1 MKQQNF
7 EIGKLGED
15 IARKHLLSKNYKIV
29 TSNFKTKFGE
39 IDVIA
44 LKDNVLV
51 FVEVKLKI
59 GDFFGKPEEMINP
72 HKMFQVQSTAEN
84 FLQNNQKLAKS
95 VESYRIDAI
104 CIVLNQ
110 NKEVE
115 RVDHYENITF

>member
-7 EIGKLGED
+7 EVGKLGED
-15 IARKHLLSKNYKIV
+15 IARKHLQSKNYKII

-44 LKDNVLV
+44 IKDNVLV

-59 GDFFGKPEEMINP
+59 GDFFGSPEEMINP
-72 HKMFQVQSTAEN
+72 TKMFQVQNTAES
-84 FLQNNQKLAKS
+84 FLQTNPKIAKS

-104 CIVLNQ
+104 CIVLDQ
-110 NKEVE
+110 NKEVT